1 MPSLLWEDY
10 CVNWLHSTLPTE
22 SISAN
27 KILLLTHFHSLY
39 LSEWQLCFS
48 CQDRLNRA
56 PVNKHH
62 GGKMEMSCPFQR
74 PHRGRT
80 IPTFS
85 KFQIPGAFN
94 VRAASYLDLAF
105 CLRAAAGA
113 GFEAGSGAGEGLTDS
128 YRPRHLQQNTKKCK
142 KRKKMFMFCWQEN
155 VVYKEDTHRFLIFF
169 TKALADLTI
178 LLIRTCHQHN
188 T

>member
-1 MPSLLWEDY
+1 M
-10 CVNWLHSTLPTE
+10 LPTE

-27 KILLLTHFHSLY
+27 KILLLSHFHSLY

-62 GGKMEMSCPFQR
+62 GGKMEMSCPFLR
-74 PHRGRT
+74 PHRGCT

-85 KFQIPGAFN
+85 KFQILGAFK

-113 GFEAGSGAGEGLTDS
+113 GFEAASGAAEGLTDS
-128 YRPRHLQQNTKKCK
+128 YRLKHLQQNTKKCK
-142 KRKKMFMFCWQEN
+142 KRKRCSCFVGKRTL
-155 VVYKEDTHRFLIFF
+155 YIKRI
-169 TKALADLTI
+169 LTGF
-178 LLIRTCHQHN
+178 
-188 T
+188 